1 VTTGEEVLAVKQ
13 WARFAVPAL
22 AVVLVGGVGLG
33 VASRTP
39 APAAAPPLGRLDRVV
54 LLGDSYSA
62 GNGAGGYVDACFRTP
77 NSAGRRYAA
86 QVRAAVVDVSCSGA
100 VVADLTRPRD
110 RSRPAQVDAVDR
122 TADVVV
128 LTIGGNDVGFGSIVL
143 QCFLFQ
149 TGTADGGCADGIARA
164 RAHLP
169 RLRTELTAALT
180 EVRSR
185 MRPDATLVLRSY
197 PYLAPDRPLVQQGGY
212 DADKGVRALG
222 RAGTAMQ
229 QQVVDAVRASGPGR
243 ERTYLDTSAATVFAG
258 HELGAEPVAGA
269 KADPWFVGF
278 GTKGGRQAEVYHPNP
293 AGWAAWGDSLTRFLA
308 TRTP

>member
-1 VTTGEEVLAVKQ
+1 VRVKRWTKVALPVLAV
-13 WARFAVPAL
+13 AL
-22 AVVLVGGVGLG
+22 AAGAGLA
-33 VASRTP
+33 VATSDSEPT
-39 APAAAPPLGRLDRVV
+39 APPVERLDKVV

-62 GNGAGGYVDACFRTP
+62 GNGAGGYLDACFRTP
-77 NSAGRRYAA
+77 GSAGRRYAA

-100 VVADLTRPRD
+100 VVADLTRARGQ
-110 RSRPAQVDAVDR
+110 SRPAQVEAVDR

-128 LTIGGNDVGFGSIVL
+128 LTIGGNDVGFGNIVL
-143 QCFLFQ
+143 QCFFFG
-149 TGTADGGCADGIARA
+149 TGTDPGGCADSVTRA
-164 RAHLP
+164 NSLLP
-169 RLRTELTAALT
+169 QLRSDLTTALI

-197 PYLAPDRPLVQQGGY
+197 PLLAPDRPLVESGGY
-212 DADKGVRALG
+212 DANRGVRALG
-222 RAGTAMQ
+222 NAGNALQ

-243 ERTYLDTSAATVFAG
+243 DRTYLDTSAATVFAG
-258 HELGAEPVAGA
+258 HELGAKPAAGA
-269 KADPWFVGF
+269 AADPWFVGF